1 MIFSN
6 SLEIKY
12 NKSCSPNGEGSK
24 ERNCYP
30 PLFNGDQETK
40 ENKMINLIALL
51 ILVLFITL
59 VAKQS
64 EVNRERLNTDKWRS
78 MAIMLNNERY
88 NQDAIKKLW
97 SK

>member
-1 MIFSN
+1 MPLIDHSFQ
-6 SLEIKY
+6 IY
-12 NKSCSPNGEGSK
+12 NKDVSPKGEGSK
-24 ERNCYP
+24 EPSGYP
-30 PLFNGDQETK
+30 PRFNGDQETK

-51 ILVLFITL
+51 ILVLFITI

-64 EVNRERLNTDKWRS
+64 EVNRERLNADKWRS

-88 NQDAIKKLW
+88 NREAIKKLW

>member
-1 MIFSN
+1 
-6 SLEIKY
+6 
-12 NKSCSPNGEGSK
+12 
-24 ERNCYP
+24 
-30 PLFNGDQETK
+30 
-40 ENKMINLIALL
+40 MINLIALL